1 MGDHFT
7 EVFTPAPFHPPPQI
21 FYDAAPTP
29 SAPPEAPAAPLEAPA
44 APPAARGP
52 NKRKCIPSLRAMESA
67 EAAPKAA
74 SSAAPR
80 AAAPRAATQHGW
92 CYGAFKGH
100 SKVKA
105 DGSLEQGWLKVPVP
119 IELGADDDDEN
130 DETMA
135 PVPGFDSYKFFAY
148 VATHSHRAIVAA
160 EHPVPGGIDVGDY
173 YMTTDDRVLRVI
185 GTLMAA
191 DDL

>member
-1 MGDHFT
+1 
-7 EVFTPAPFHPPPQI
+7 
-21 FYDAAPTP
+21 
-29 SAPPEAPAAPLEAPA
+29 
-44 APPAARGP
+44 
-52 NKRKCIPSLRAMESA
+52 MESA

-80 AAAPRAATQHGW
+80 AAAPRAATHGW

-148 VATHSHRAIVAA
+148 VATHSHRAIVAKK
-160 EHPVPGGIDVGDY
+160 HPVPGGIDVGDY
-173 YMTTDDRVLRVI
+173 YMTNEDRVLRVI